1 MLVYFISGAEIFV
14 IFLIVL
20 LLFGADKIPD
30 IAKGLGK
37 GIRQV
42 KDATQEIKTE
52 IQKSAKS
59 KGVNT
64 KSISD
69 QIDKVK
75 EDIDDITGSL
85 PPYDKSIILGPINAN
100 SFAKQIEW

>member
-59 KGVNT
+59 KDVDT

-75 EDIDDITGSL
+75 EGIDDITGSIKRDL
-85 PPYDKSIILGPINAN
+85 
-100 SFAKQIEW
+100 

>member
-59 KGVNT
+59 KGVDT

-75 EDIDDITGSL
+75 EDIDEITGSIKRDL
-85 PPYDKSIILGPINAN
+85 
-100 SFAKQIEW
+100 

>member
-1 MLVYFISGAEIFV
+1 MLVYSISGAEIFV

-59 KGVNT
+59 KGVDT

-75 EDIDDITGSL
+75 EDIDDITGSIKRDL
-85 PPYDKSIILGPINAN
+85 
-100 SFAKQIEW
+100 

>member
-1 MLVYFISGAEIFV
+1 MTIFFISGAEIFF

-30 IAKGLGK
+30 IARGLGK

-59 KGVNT
+59 KGVDT

-75 EDIDDITGSL
+75 EDIDDITGSIKRDL
-85 PPYDKSIILGPINAN
+85 
-100 SFAKQIEW
+100 

>member
-59 KGVNT
+59 KGVDT

-75 EDIDDITGSL
+75 EDIDDITGSIKRNL
-85 PPYDKSIILGPINAN
+85 
-100 SFAKQIEW
+100 

>member
-1 MLVYFISGAEIFV
+1 MLVCFISGAEIFV

-59 KGVNT
+59 KGVDT

-75 EDIDDITGSL
+75 EDIDDITGSIKRDL
-85 PPYDKSIILGPINAN
+85 
-100 SFAKQIEW
+100 

>member
-42 KDATQEIKTE
+42 KDA
-52 IQKSAKS
+52 
-59 KGVNT
+59 
-64 KSISD
+64 
-69 QIDKVK
+69 
-75 EDIDDITGSL
+75 
-85 PPYDKSIILGPINAN
+85 
-100 SFAKQIEW
+100 

>member
-1 MLVYFISGAEIFV
+1 MPVYFISGAEIFV

-59 KGVNT
+59 KGVDT
-64 KSISD
+64 ESISD

-75 EDIDDITGSL
+75 EDIDDITGSIKRDL
-85 PPYDKSIILGPINAN
+85 
-100 SFAKQIEW
+100 

>member
-59 KGVNT
+59 KGVDT

-75 EDIDDITGSL
+75 EDIDDITGSVKRDL
-85 PPYDKSIILGPINAN
+85 
-100 SFAKQIEW
+100 

>member
-64 KSISD
+64 KSMSD

-75 EDIDDITGSL
+75 EDIDDITGSIKRDL
-85 PPYDKSIILGPINAN
+85 
-100 SFAKQIEW
+100 

>member
-42 KDATQEIKTE
+42 KDATQEIKRE

-59 KGVNT
+59 KGVDT

-75 EDIDDITGSL
+75 EDIDDITGSIKRDL
-85 PPYDKSIILGPINAN
+85 
-100 SFAKQIEW
+100 

>member
-59 KGVNT
+59 KGVDT

-75 EDIDDITGSL
+75 EDIDDITGSIKR
-85 PPYDKSIILGPINAN
+85 DI
-100 SFAKQIEW
+100 

>member
-75 EDIDDITGSL
+75 EDIDDITGSIKRDL
-85 PPYDKSIILGPINAN
+85 
-100 SFAKQIEW
+100 

>member
-1 MLVYFISGAEIFV
+1 MIIYFISGAEIFV

-59 KGVNT
+59 KGIDT

-75 EDIDDITGSL
+75 EDIDDITGSIKRDL
-85 PPYDKSIILGPINAN
+85 
-100 SFAKQIEW
+100 

>member
-1 MLVYFISGAEIFV
+1 MLIYFISGAEIFV

-59 KGVNT
+59 KGIDT

-75 EDIDDITGSL
+75 EDIDDITGSIKRDL
-85 PPYDKSIILGPINAN
+85 
-100 SFAKQIEW
+100 

>member
-20 LLFGADKIPD
+20 LLFGADKIPE

-52 IQKSAKS
+52 IQKSARS
-59 KGVNT
+59 KGVDT

-75 EDIDDITGSL
+75 EDIDDITGSIKRDL
-85 PPYDKSIILGPINAN
+85 
-100 SFAKQIEW
+100 

>member
-1 MLVYFISGAEIFV
+1 MIIYFISGAEIFV

-59 KGVNT
+59 KGFDT

-75 EDIDDITGSL
+75 EDIDNITGSIKRDL
-85 PPYDKSIILGPINAN
+85 
-100 SFAKQIEW
+100 

>member
-52 IQKSAKS
+52 IQKSAKG
-59 KGVNT
+59 KGGDT

-75 EDIDDITGSL
+75 EDIDDITGSIKRDL
-85 PPYDKSIILGPINAN
+85 
-100 SFAKQIEW
+100 

>member
-1 MLVYFISGAEIFV
+1 MLVYFISEAEIFV

-59 KGVNT
+59 KGVDT

-75 EDIDDITGSL
+75 EDIDDITGSIKRDL
-85 PPYDKSIILGPINAN
+85 
-100 SFAKQIEW
+100 

>member
-59 KGVNT
+59 KGVDT

-75 EDIDDITGSL
+75 EDIDDIT
-85 PPYDKSIILGPINAN
+85 DSIKRDL
-100 SFAKQIEW
+100 

>member
-59 KGVNT
+59 KGVDT
-64 KSISD
+64 KSMSD

-75 EDIDDITGSL
+75 EDIDDITGSIKRDL
-85 PPYDKSIILGPINAN
+85 
-100 SFAKQIEW
+100 

>member
-14 IFLIVL
+14 IFLIVF

-59 KGVNT
+59 KGVDT

-75 EDIDDITGSL
+75 EDIDDITGSIKRDL
-85 PPYDKSIILGPINAN
+85 
-100 SFAKQIEW
+100 

>member
-52 IQKSAKS
+52 IQKSAKG
-59 KGVNT
+59 KGVDP

-75 EDIDDITGSL
+75 EDIDDITGSIKRDL
-85 PPYDKSIILGPINAN
+85 
-100 SFAKQIEW
+100 

>member
-59 KGVNT
+59 KGVDT

-75 EDIDDITGSL
+75 EDIDDILSL
-85 PPYDKSIILGPINAN
+85 IHI
-100 SFAKQIEW
+100 

>member
-59 KGVNT
+59 KGIDT

-75 EDIDDITGSL
+75 EDIDDITGSIKRDL
-85 PPYDKSIILGPINAN
+85 
-100 SFAKQIEW
+100 

>member
-1 MLVYFISGAEIFV
+1 MKDHDIGEALKSALLSGQANALDLTSLETSELEAAI
-14 IFLIVL
+14 
-20 LLFGADKIPD
+20 AR
-30 IAKGLGK
+30 AKGLGK

-75 EDIDDITGSL
+75 EDIDDITGSIKRDL
-85 PPYDKSIILGPINAN
+85 
-100 SFAKQIEW
+100 

>member
-1 MLVYFISGAEIFV
+1 MIIYFISGAEIFV

-59 KGVNT
+59 KGVDT

-75 EDIDDITGSL
+75 EDIDNITGSIKRDL
-85 PPYDKSIILGPINAN
+85 
-100 SFAKQIEW
+100 

>member
-59 KGVNT
+59 KGVDT
-64 KSISD
+64 ESFSD

-75 EDIDDITGSL
+75 EDIDDITGSIKRDL
-85 PPYDKSIILGPINAN
+85 
-100 SFAKQIEW
+100 

>member
-52 IQKSAKS
+52 IQKSTKS

-75 EDIDDITGSL
+75 EDIDDITGSIKRDL
-85 PPYDKSIILGPINAN
+85 
-100 SFAKQIEW
+100 

>member
-1 MLVYFISGAEIFV
+1 M
-14 IFLIVL
+14 
-20 LLFGADKIPD
+20 LFGADKIPD

-75 EDIDDITGSL
+75 EDIDDITGSIKRDL
-85 PPYDKSIILGPINAN
+85 
-100 SFAKQIEW
+100 

>member
-1 MLVYFISGAEIFV
+1 MIIYFISGAEIFV

-59 KGVNT
+59 KGVDT

-75 EDIDDITGSL
+75 EDIDNITGSIKR
-85 PPYDKSIILGPINAN
+85 D
-100 SFAKQIEW
+100 F

>member
-59 KGVNT
+59 KVVDT

-75 EDIDDITGSL
+75 EDIDDITGSIKRDL
-85 PPYDKSIILGPINAN
+85 
-100 SFAKQIEW
+100 

>member
-20 LLFGADKIPD
+20 LLFGADKITD

-59 KGVNT
+59 KGVDT

-75 EDIDDITGSL
+75 EDIDDITGSIKRDL
-85 PPYDKSIILGPINAN
+85 
-100 SFAKQIEW
+100 